1 MADRR
6 KQPGRAVEL
15 TVEALGARGDGI
27 AKIEGDSV
35 FIPHTAPGDRVRVSL
50 APKNRVSSIERLAD
64 GPDRVDP
71 PCPHFEICGG
81 CSVQH
86 IAEAAYVSW
95 KENILREALLRRQID
110 PAPIRPMARG
120 APGRRRRARLH
131 FIATATGVVL
141 GFREG
146 RSHRI
151 VAIDSCALLTGRL
164 TGFLEA
170 LRGALRSCLK
180 AGARG
185 EATLTDTETG
195 IDLTLALKDEP
206 DLRLREALSEIA
218 QTHDLAR
225 ISWKPLSRTGG
236 EEAGPVIARRAP
248 TMRIGDITVALPP
261 DGFVQPTAAGEA
273 ALRDVVMTAASGAG
287 RVLDLYSGCGAFGLP
302 VAETGALV
310 HAVERDPAQIG
321 ALNHAARQAGFGER
335 VTGEARDL
343 DRRPLL
349 PHELAAFDA
358 VILDPPRAGAEKQVE
373 QLVLSEIPLIAY
385 VSCNPVSFARD
396 AQMLIGVGYA
406 IETILPVDQFL
417 WSPHL
422 ELAGVFR
429 KG

>member
-1 MADRR
+1 
-6 KQPGRAVEL
+6 
-15 TVEALGARGDGI
+15 
-27 AKIEGDSV
+27 
-35 FIPHTAPGDRVRVSL
+35 
-50 APKNRVSSIERLAD
+50 
-64 GPDRVDP
+64 
-71 PCPHFEICGG
+71 
-81 CSVQH
+81 
-86 IAEAAYVSW
+86 
-95 KENILREALLRRQID
+95 
-110 PAPIRPMARG
+110 
-120 APGRRRRARLH
+120 
-131 FIATATGVVL
+131 
-141 GFREG
+141 
-146 RSHRI
+146 
-151 VAIDSCALLTGRL
+151 
-164 TGFLEA
+164 
-170 LRGALRSCLK
+170 
-180 AGARG
+180 
-185 EATLTDTETG
+185 
-195 IDLTLALKDEP
+195 
-206 DLRLREALSEIA
+206 
-218 QTHDLAR
+218 
-225 ISWKPLSRTGG
+225 
-236 EEAGPVIARRAP
+236 
-248 TMRIGDITVALPP
+248 
-261 DGFVQPTAAGEA
+261 
-273 ALRDVVMTAASGAG
+273 MTAASGAG